1 MSTQRRGGKRQ
12 SPAKTKLKRGFKG
25 PKVPTAEDR
34 RTGFGRDD
42 DAGPGAWLPSAD
54 GRDDDASESVGTTL
68 STKAAQRVQDEL
80 TQLQRALNNAAKE
93 DNAEGINACVRLQA
107 SLDLAL
113 LGNEGR
119 LDLGTALCLT
129 ARRGNLA
136 AMRALLDHRANTEHE
151 SDDHRMRPLHFAV
164 SHDKPQAVNMLIE
177 AGADLHAPSDSGR
190 PLTLGV
196 NRGACDSVW
205 ELLRIDRCDQK
216 STDSTADLAPVGSIL
231 PPSADQISSF
241 HTAVRR
247 FASARRCG
255 DLLC

>member
-164 SHDKPQAVNMLIE
+164 GHDKPQAVNMLIK
-177 AGADLHAPSDSGR
+177 ADADLHAPSDSGR

-216 STDSTADLAPVGSIL
+216 STDSDLAPVGSIL

-255 DLLC
+255 DLLW